1 MNKSCKINHNFHHC
15 ALKIDKIYGFF
26 FFVVFENL
34 LCPINR
40 VFYCNSILCTCYYF
54 KLSLSCLFIVRHH
67 SWNWLSMNKQMN
79 YDLISR
85 ILGSAVHRN
94 KSDHRSLQTDSF
106 FCCRYFRN
114 VSIASGH
121 TVKIIVVHSNIG
133 PK

>member
-1 MNKSCKINHNFHHC
+1 MNKPCKIKHNFHHC
-15 ALKIDKIYGFF
+15 ALKIVSF
-26 FFVVFENL
+26 FFVVSINF

-40 VFYCNSILCTCYYF
+40 VFYCNSILCTFYYF
-54 KLSLSCLFIVRHH
+54 KLSLSGPFIVRHH
-67 SWNWLSMNKQMN
+67 SWNWLSMNKQIN

-94 KSDHRSLQTDSF
+94 TFDHRSVKTDSLF
-106 FCCRYFRN
+106 SCRYFRN

-121 TVKIIVVHSNIG
+121 TVKVIGVHSNIG